1 MKRSTSKLTTPLAVA
16 LFYFAA
22 ATTASSG
29 VLSAAEV
36 ECSKWDLNGEWKLV
50 QTNATSPIFTLH
62 QTPTGLQGRAT
73 YWYVHEDECIIVS
86 CGDGYFRVDA
96 SVDGTAKGDDF
107 EVVAYWNNGTTG
119 VYTGKIGAQG
129 RMNGSTYDRQHPQV
143 MAHWYSD
150 RTATC
155 LDGTAGTGER
165 TGTTSSALSTPP
177 APTAVRPQGRIRLP
191 GSTTPS
197 KLTKC
202 EAAAAARARNS
213 PAAPGLEKQC
223 VAERASG
230 ASPVAAAGDAVRR
243 IPPAESPTVTKM
255 ETFGSGG
262 AARIALLATQP
273 DSTIAVRVRY
283 RKAFGYKGDTGA
295 FGYVGPT
302 SCDAF
307 AISVAP
313 VASARQRDPY
323 RISSDSKMADAGG
336 YYLCTYLVSF
346 LPLDEPLTVS
356 VAVSGTN
363 ASEAWKG
370 GDEAQPP
377 EGQQRTILGGTRT
390 ATLNATLSR
399 ARLSYE
405 MIYAPIGER

>member
-1 MKRSTSKLTTPLAVA
+1 
-16 LFYFAA
+16 
-22 ATTASSG
+22 
-29 VLSAAEV
+29 
-36 ECSKWDLNGEWKLV
+36 
-50 QTNATSPIFTLH
+50 
-62 QTPTGLQGRAT
+62 
-73 YWYVHEDECIIVS
+73 
-86 CGDGYFRVDA
+86 
-96 SVDGTAKGDDF
+96 
-107 EVVAYWNNGTTG
+107 
-119 VYTGKIGAQG
+119 
-129 RMNGSTYDRQHPQV
+129 
-143 MAHWYSD
+143 
-150 RTATC
+150 
-155 LDGTAGTGER
+155 
-165 TGTTSSALSTPP
+165 
-177 APTAVRPQGRIRLP
+177 
-191 GSTTPS
+191 
-197 KLTKC
+197 
-202 EAAAAARARNS
+202 
-213 PAAPGLEKQC
+213 
-223 VAERASG
+223 
-230 ASPVAAAGDAVRR
+230 
-243 IPPAESPTVTKM
+243 M

-262 AARIALLATQP
+262 AVRIALLATQP

-307 AISVAP
+307 SISVAP

-370 GDEAQPP
+370 ADEAQPP